1 MSNDEQLSLDFSDT
15 ITVPINNSYDN
26 PFQPLTINGKSTGS
40 FSLDDTITQIGVD
53 NSYAITTTTLTDEKV
68 KVLDEMKEWMSEVD
82 SKLAILKPNEKLEE
96 EWAELKELRNR
107 YVALEKELTE
117 KSLMWNILKD

>member
-15 ITVPINNSYDN
+15 ITVPISNSYNYPYD
-26 PFQPLTINGKSTGS
+26 LTINGKSTGS
-40 FSLDDTITQIGVD
+40 FSLDNTITQIGVD

-96 EWAELKELRNR
+96 EWAELKEIRNR
-107 YVALEKELTE
+107 YVELEKELTE
-117 KSLMWNILKD
+117 KSLMWNILKDE